1 MWQPDVI
8 SIKES
13 DIFAFSLG
21 DTEISRGAHAP
32 VFVTGMLQ
40 IAYLVRILF
49 CISQSNTMTLVRGA
63 VVDEQEFPVVVGLG
77 EDAFYGFLDES
88 ILIQEDN
95 DDRDERSI
103 THIN

>member
-1 MWQPDVI
+1 MWQPDVVG
-8 SIKES
+8 IKES

-49 CISQSNTMTLVRGA
+49 CISQSITTGSRGLKSFDQPLRIEAVFSKASHRDKRRQLTIASLVISYLSVA
-63 VVDEQEFPVVVGLG
+63 ADL
-77 EDAFYGFLDES
+77 
-88 ILIQEDN
+88 
-95 DDRDERSI
+95 
-103 THIN
+103 